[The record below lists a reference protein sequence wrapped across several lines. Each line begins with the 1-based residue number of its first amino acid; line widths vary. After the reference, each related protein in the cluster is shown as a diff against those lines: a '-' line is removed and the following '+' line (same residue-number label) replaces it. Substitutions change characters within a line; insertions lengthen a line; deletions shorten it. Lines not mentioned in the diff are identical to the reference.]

1 MDPLKRAGLLVWML
15 VAAGLL
21 AASAA
26 GSPDALRCRPTPTDA
41 FGPFDRSAP
50 PVRAKIGTGHVL
62 TGVVLSAL
70 DCKPLGRARVQ
81 LWQANAKGLYTAA
94 GSATVVADGAGRFRF
109 EGPRP
114 VSYEGRPGHI
124 HLRVLA
130 RGHLPLLTRYVPPTG
145 SRRGSVR
152 LVLQPDA
159 L

>member
-1 MDPLKRAGLLVWML
+1 MRRGLVVCVL
-15 VAAGLL
+15 VAGGLF

-26 GSPDALRCRPTPTDA
+26 GSPDALRCRPTPTDG
-41 FGPFDRSAP
+41 FGPFGGAAP

-70 DCKPLGRARVQ
+70 DCRPLGRARVQ
-81 LWQANAKGLYTAA
+81 LWQANAQGRYTVA
-94 GSATVVADGAGRFRF
+94 GSATVITDRAGRFRF

-114 VSYEGRPGHI
+114 VAYEGRPGHI

-130 RGHLPLLTRYVPPTG
+130 PGHLPLLTRYVPPAG